1 MGQFTIIIS
10 SGTAD
15 ATKVHVALVNGFA
28 LVKGNPENKVDFI
41 LMAEGSWVVDLLNTL
56 TTC

>member
-41 LMAEGSWVVDLLNTL
+41 LMAEGGWGVEKRG
-56 TTC
+56 